1 MTHVIT
7 VVTPVHEPNLTFL
20 SEAYASLLGQ
30 ELPDGWTWQWVVQQD
45 GDGGEANATLPHDER
60 ISFGSTA
67 RPYGPGVARTT
78 ALTRA
83 AGELV
88 RNLDADDRLLP
99 GALSHDIEILTN
111 NPQIGWT
118 TSRALDL
125 LPNGDTKRWEHGEP
139 EEGII
144 ERGEVLRFWR
154 EHDWMLPV
162 VPGTLCIRR
171 DLLLALG
178 GWMALDTSE
187 DTGLIIAANAVS
199 DGYFISTPSMLYRK
213 HSAQTTAQDF
223 HNEPEHRHRKR
234 LIIIARAEALSSLR
248 SARLN

>member
-7 VVTPVHEPNLTFL
+7 VVTPVHAPNLAFL
-20 SEAYASLLGQ
+20 PEAYASLLDQ
-30 ELPDGWTWQWVVQQD
+30 QLPHGWTWQWLVQQD
-45 GDGGEANATLPHDER
+45 GDSSQTAMLPNDDR
-60 ISFGSTA
+60 VSFGSTA
-67 RPYGPGVARTT
+67 QSYGPAVARTT

-83 AGELV
+83 TGELV

-99 GALSHDIEILTN
+99 GALSRDIEILAKE
-111 NPQIGWT
+111 PHIGWT

-125 LPNGDTKRWEHGEP
+125 LPNGETKSWEQDELKQGV
-139 EEGII
+139 I

-154 EHDWMLPV
+154 EHNWMLPV

-199 DGYFISTPSMLYRK
+199 AGYFLDTPSMLYRK
-213 HSAQTTAQDF
+213 HPAQTTAQVF

-234 LIIIARAEALSSLR
+234 LVIIARAEALSSLASPR
-248 SARLN
+248 SN